1 MGIGVAC
8 GREPHFTKICVP
20 TPVESRFIFNQND
33 MEELRKIDAKYP
45 KKIIRIVDFYPENI
59 G

>member
-8 GREPHFTKICVP
+8 GRKPHFTKICVS
-20 TPVESRFIFNQND
+20 TPVESIFIFNQND
-33 MEELRKIDAKYP
+33 MELRKIDVKNL